1 MSEEVNIEYNNK
13 NTEKTELT
21 KFLTK
26 IKKAKNTLLLLI
38 ILTSLIILIFMNSKK
53 KTLNTSI
60 IKLKTENEKL
70 SKILKS
76 KTQIF
81 TPQINPYKGDYQLDS
96 LVDNILFPYKSNII
110 KDLKEILF
118 FRKIFG
124 KVSLRMMYQSSKHGD
139 DFQTF
144 QKRTNIH
151 HHILIL
157 IKTKSGKRFGGYTSD
172 NFSLHNVAG
181 YYVDCGKFDPTAFL
195 FNLDEEKIYNVDK
208 GKTAIFVDEEVI
220 VQFGGLDLRVEDK
233 FYKKKGTSQFPYFYG
248 KGSSKLELTMGENEF
263 EVEELEVFHINYF
276 ERDFMDN
283 YKEKGRFGKR
293 YNEYD
298 Y

>member
-1 MSEEVNIEYNNK
+1 MSEEVNINYKKK
-13 NTEKTELT
+13 NTENSELI
-21 KFLTK
+21 KIFTK
-26 IKKAKNTLLLLI
+26 IKKAKNLLLLLI
-38 ILTSLIILIFMNSKK
+38 IFTTLILIIFQNSKK

-60 IKLKTENEKL
+60 INLKTENEKL
-70 SKILKS
+70 SKSIKT

-81 TPQINPYKGDYQLDS
+81 TPKITPYKGEYQTNS
-96 LVDNILFPYKSNII
+96 IVDNILFPYKSNII
-110 KDLKEILF
+110 KDLKEIIF
-118 FRKIFG
+118 FRNIFG
-124 KVSLRMMYQSSKHGD
+124 KVSMRMLYQATKHGD
-139 DFQTF
+139 DFETF
-144 QKRTNIH
+144 QKRTNTH
-151 HHILIL
+151 HHHLIL

-181 YYVDCGKFDPTAFL
+181 YFVDCGKFDKTAFL
-195 FNLDEEKIYNVDK
+195 FNLDQQKIYNVDQK
-208 GKTAIFVDEEVI
+208 NTAIFVDEEVI
-220 VQFGGLDLRVEDK
+220 VQFGGLDIRIPNK
-233 FYKKKGTSQFPYFYG
+233 FFGKKGTSQFPYFYG

-293 YNEYD
+293 YNEFD